1 MPATTNPWLLLISIL
16 FTGLTGIGI
25 KEIIV
30 AFLKRRPKPAP
41 AVIEVKNQIQ
51 LAEAIQK
58 YAEKVEEDAAQYR
71 ASAAQAWAA
80 VDEANRKLVRVT
92 GKLDEST
99 WKFEQAA
106 RHLDSIISKVFEPGA
121 TIEGVREYISSRPVP
136 YSRRNQGGQQ

>member
-1 MPATTNPWLLLISIL
+1 MPPTTNPWLLLISIL

-30 AFLKRRPKPAP
+30 AFLKRRPKPSRG
-41 AVIEVKNQIQ
+41 VVEVKNQIQ
-51 LAEAIQK
+51 LAEAVQK
-58 YAEKVEEDAAQYR
+58 YAEKIEKDAEQYR
-71 ASAAQAWAA
+71 QSAAQAWAA

-106 RHLDSIISKVFEPGA
+106 LYLDSVINKVFEPDA
-121 TIEGVREYISSRPVP
+121 SIADVRKFIESRPVP
-136 YSRRNQGGQQ
+136 YSRRGWQQ